1 MQRGAYE
8 VVEVIDR
15 AILRTCPKH
24 GFNIEHAKV
33 LLNNREYFFL
43 CELCYPKEEPCSD
56 GD

>member
-15 AILRTCPKH
+15 AVFHTCPKH
-24 GFNIEHAKV
+24 GFNIEHARV
-33 LLNNREYFFL
+33 LLNNQEYFFL
-43 CELCYPKEEPCSD
+43 CELCYPKGEPCSD